1 MEKMEAPTHRILD
14 TISAHLGEP
23 LSINQLT
30 EKIKEKYGNAHY
42 SNTYK
47 KTKELENIG
56 ALTIDSYGNSCI
68 IRPNFENEITIDLL
82 SEVEIEKKIAF
93 LKEKNEFSD
102 IFLTLRKRIDDI
114 CSIRSISS
122 INSEKNSELNRLEL
136 LFLTREPGDYREYR
150 TITCELYNRTKEI
163 QEQYNLRI
171 DSLILNESE
180 FSFLISSKEI
190 NPLREAIG
198 REITIFCPQ
207 AFWSTIK
214 EISEK
219 SEIVSIKT
227 ETKPYNIPEDDLT
240 YNLNRFGYKEFG
252 TKRSQGK
259 KYCIEYII
267 ISLLQSN
274 EIRRLE
280 AAPVMLAKN
289 AFSPNLLTFLAQKYA
304 ATAKLLGI
312 LRTLR
317 NIKPS
322 EVIEETINLMENLTD
337 KEEAPIDEESTIR
350 NLRLYNVL
358 H

>member
-1 MEKMEAPTHRILD
+1 MEKIEAPTHRILD
-14 TISAHLGEP
+14 TISAFLGEP

-30 EKIKEKYGNAHY
+30 EKIKEKYGTAHY

-47 KTKELENIG
+47 KIKELETIG

-68 IRPNFENEITIDLL
+68 IKPNFDNEIIIDLL
-82 SEVEIEKKIAF
+82 SQIEIERKICF
-93 LKEKNEFSD
+93 LKEKNEFSN
-102 IFLTLRKRIDDI
+102 IFSTLRKQIDDI
-114 CSIRSISS
+114 CSIKSISS
-122 INSEKNSELNRLEL
+122 IDSEKNSELNRLEL
-136 LFLTREPGDYREYR
+136 LFLTRDPKDHREHR
-150 TITCELYNRTKEI
+150 ATTCELYKRTKEI

-171 DSLILNESE
+171 DSLILNESD
-180 FSFLISSKEI
+180 FSFFISSKEI
-190 NPLREAIG
+190 NPLREVIR

-207 AFWSTIK
+207 AYWSKIK

-219 SEIVSIKT
+219 SEILSIKT
-227 ETKPYNIPEDDLT
+227 ETTPYNILEDDLT

-252 TKRSQGK
+252 TKMSQGK

-280 AAPVMLAKN
+280 AIPIILSKN
-289 AFSPNLLTFLAQKYA
+289 SFKPNLLTFLAQKYNA
-304 ATAKLLGI
+304 SAKLLGI

-317 NIKPS
+317 NIRS
-322 EVIEETINLMENLTD
+322 SDIIEETFNFIEALTD
-337 KEEAPIDEESTIR
+337 TEEALIDEESTIR

>member
-1 MEKMEAPTHRILD
+1 MEAPNHRILD
-14 TISAHLGEP
+14 IISAHLGEP

-30 EKIKEKYGNAHY
+30 KRIKEKYGNTYY

-47 KTKELENIG
+47 KIKELETIG
-56 ALTIDSYGNSCI
+56 ALTSYSYGNSCI
-68 IRPNFENEITIDLL
+68 IKPNFENEITIDLL
-82 SEVEIEKKIAF
+82 SEVEIERKITF
-93 LKEKNEFSD
+93 LKGKNDFSD
-102 IFLTLRKRIDDI
+102 IFSTLRKSIDDI

-136 LFLTREPGDYREYR
+136 IFLTREPEDYREYG

-171 DSLILNESE
+171 DSLILKESD
-180 FSFLISSKEI
+180 FSFFISSKEI
-190 NPLREAIG
+190 NPLREAIS

-227 ETKPYNIPEDDLT
+227 ETKPHDISEDDLT

-252 TKRSQGK
+252 TKASQGK

-280 AAPVMLAKN
+280 AIPIILTKN
-289 AFSPNLLTFLAQKYA
+289 AFKPNLLTFLAQKYA
-304 ATAKLLGI
+304 GTAKLLGI
-312 LRTLR
+312 LRTLK
-317 NIKPS
+317 NIKPIGT
-322 EVIEETINLMENLTD
+322 IEETINLIETLTD
-337 KEEAPIDEESTIR
+337 KEEAPIAEENTIR

>member
-1 MEKMEAPTHRILD
+1 MEKIEAPTHRILD

-47 KTKELENIG
+47 KIKELETIG
-56 ALTIDSYGNSCI
+56 ALTRDSYGNSCI
-68 IRPNFENEITIDLL
+68 IKPNFENEIIIDLL
-82 SEVEIEKKIAF
+82 SQIEIERKICF
-93 LKEKNEFSD
+93 LKEKNEFSN
-102 IFLTLRKRIDDI
+102 IFSSLRKYIDDI
-114 CSIRSISS
+114 CSIKSISS
-122 INSEKNSELNRLEL
+122 IDSEKNSELNRLEL
-136 LFLTREPGDYREYR
+136 IFLTRDPKDHRD
-150 TITCELYNRTKEI
+150 TTCELYKRTKEI
-163 QEQYNLRI
+163 QEQYNLRL
-171 DSLILNESE
+171 DSLILNESD
-180 FSFLISSKEI
+180 FSFFISSKEI
-190 NPLREAIG
+190 NPLREAIR

-207 AFWSTIK
+207 AYWSKIK

-227 ETKPYNIPEDDLT
+227 ETTPYNISEDDLT

-252 TKRSQGK
+252 TKLSQGK

-280 AAPVMLAKN
+280 AIPIILSKN
-289 AFSPNLLTFLAQKYA
+289 SFKPNLLTFLAQKYNA
-304 ATAKLLGI
+304 PSKLLGI

-317 NIKPS
+317 NIRS
-322 EVIEETINLMENLTD
+322 SDIIEETITLMETLTD
-337 KEEAPIDEESTIR
+337 REEALIDEESTIR

-358 H
+358 Q

>member
-1 MEKMEAPTHRILD
+1 MENKEAPTYRILD
-14 TISAHLGEP
+14 TISSYLGEP

-30 EKIKEKYGNAHY
+30 ERIKEKYGNAHY

-47 KTKELENIG
+47 KIKELETIG
-56 ALTIDSYGNSCI
+56 ALTNDYQGRSCI
-68 IRPNFENEITIDLL
+68 IKPNFENEITIDLF
-82 SEVEIEKKIAF
+82 SEVEIQRKITF
-93 LKEKNEFSD
+93 LKENKELSNIFSA
-102 IFLTLRKRIDDI
+102 LRKHLDDI

-122 INSEKNSELNRLEL
+122 INSQKNSELNRLEL
-136 LFLTREPGDYREYR
+136 IFLTRKFKDQSEYG

-180 FSFLISSKEI
+180 FSFFISSKEI

-214 EISEK
+214 EISEET
-219 SEIVSIKT
+219 EIVSIKT
-227 ETKPYNIPEDDLT
+227 ETNPYDIPETDII

-252 TKRSQGK
+252 SKFSQGK
-259 KYCIEYII
+259 RYCIEYIL
-267 ISLLQSN
+267 ISLLLSK

-280 AAPVMLAKN
+280 AIPIILAKN
-289 AFSPNLLTFLAQKYA
+289 DFKPNLLAFLAQKYT

-312 LRTLR
+312 LRTLQ

-322 EVIEETINLMENLTD
+322 DKIEETINLMKTLTD
-337 KEEAPIDEESTIR
+337 KEETLIDEESAIR

-358 H
+358 Q